1 MHNLCEWKSGR
12 ERETVS
18 GVRTGNCLISTVI
31 ETTTGFTATSEIKK
45 LKKNASFDYLLKP
58 QSVFTSKVFKSNV
71 FYKKVN
77 SIVDT

>member
-1 MHNLCEWKSGR
+1 MHNLFEWNA
-12 ERETVS
+12 RETVS

-58 QSVFTSKVFKSNV
+58 QSISTSKVFKSNECH
-71 FYKKVN
+71 KKLD
-77 SIVDT
+77 SIVDV